1 MSSFKFTLNQ
11 LETRLQT
18 LIEGSAARLFPDRT
32 APHRLIHSLLQAVQD
47 SLQPVADGQLQAPNL
62 YVLLVNPE
70 DTNQLRQN
78 QTFLDELAAL
88 LRQTCQ
94 EAGLRLSGPV
104 SVRLESDASVAPGEI
119 HVIARDSLQ
128 DLTPTSGVVLTY
140 DASEHAPQNAFLI
153 VDGVRV
159 FPLDQPVINIGRRP
173 DNQLVIDDPR
183 VSRVHAQ
190 LRLAHGRFIL
200 FDLESTGGTWV
211 NGQRIHQQTLHPGD
225 VISLAGVPLVFSH
238 DAAESDDTQQLSLSE
253 T

>member
-1 MSSFKFTLNQ
+1 MSVFKFTLNQ

-18 LIEGSAARLFPDRT
+18 LIEGSAALLFPDRA
-32 APHRLIHSLLQAVQD
+32 APHRLTRSLLQAMQN
-47 SLQPVADGQLQAPNL
+47 SLQPAADGQLQAPNL
-62 YVLLVNPE
+62 YVLLVSPE
-70 DTNQLRQN
+70 DASRLHQN
-78 QTFLDELAAL
+78 QPFLDELAAL
-88 LRQTCQ
+88 LRETCQ

-128 DLTPTSGVVLTY
+128 DLTPTSGVTLTFET
-140 DASEHAPQNAFLI
+140 AEQAPLNAFLI

-159 FPLDQPVINIGRRP
+159 FPLEQPVINIGRRP

-190 LRLAHGRFIL
+190 LRWARGRYIL

-211 NGQRIHQQTLHPGD
+211 NGQRIRQHTLHPGD

-238 DAAESDDTQQLSLSE
+238 DAAESDDTQQLSLNE

>member
-1 MSSFKFTLNQ
+1 MSSLKFTLNR

-18 LIEGSAARLFPDRT
+18 LIEGSAALLFPDRA
-32 APHRLIHSLLQAVQD
+32 APHRLIRCLLQAMQE
-47 SLQPVADGQLQAPNL
+47 SLQPSADGQLQAPNL
-62 YVLLVNPE
+62 YLLLINPE
-70 DTNQLRQN
+70 DTSQLRQN
-78 QTFLDELAAL
+78 QPFLDELAEL

-104 SVRLESDASVAPGEI
+104 SVRLESDASVPAGEI

-128 DLTPTSGVVLTY
+128 DLTPTSGVVLNY
-140 DASEHAPQNAFLI
+140 EMAEQPPPNAFLI

-159 FPLDQPVINIGRRP
+159 FPLNQPVINIGRRP

-190 LRLAHGRFIL
+190 LRLARGHFVL

-225 VISLAGVPLVFSH
+225 VISLAGVPLVFNY
-238 DAAESDDTQQLSLSE
+238 DAAESDDTQQLNLNE